1 MVIRQPE
8 DVCIYELV
16 SNKQCTYLDVDL
28 KVRDCLT
35 MSPEI
40 QEDRWVVARQV
51 LELLR
56 WGYDK
61 YLGVSLQSS
70 HITIGDGSGSDKI
83 SYHFIVYD
91 GIHAWETGLAK
102 EPPFTSSQREFISLL
117 RAETLRNHERW
128 CYLTFIHKRSSV
140 LASVIDLALQMKF

>member
-61 YLGVSLQSS
+61 YLGVSYRA
-70 HITIGDGSGSDKI
+70 HILRLAMEVDQTKFHTI
-83 SYHFIVYD
+83 
-91 GIHAWETGLAK
+91 L
-102 EPPFTSSQREFISLL
+102 
-117 RAETLRNHERW
+117 
-128 CYLTFIHKRSSV
+128 
-140 LASVIDLALQMKF
+140 